1 MWTDFTASFLFRGT
15 SRCSMVGR
23 RNILSTGRATMRSI
37 SRTMIE
43 SSWNLSIKPD
53 RAHEQTLE
61 EVSCHGDSTPVI
73 VVVVFR
79 LPQSPPDV
87 SESLLGGDLDE
98 VFWLSIASLRQVHD
112 SARQTLG
119 SDSVLCQ
126 HLGYA

>member
-1 MWTDFTASFLFRGT
+1 
-15 SRCSMVGR
+15 
-23 RNILSTGRATMRSI
+23 MRSI
-37 SRTMIE
+37 SRTLIE

-73 VVVVFR
+73 VVVFR

-119 SDSVLCQ
+119 SDSVFCQ
-126 HLGYA
+126 HLSYAQRGSSCHAD

>member
-1 MWTDFTASFLFRGT
+1 
-15 SRCSMVGR
+15 
-23 RNILSTGRATMRSI
+23 MRSI
-37 SRTMIE
+37 SRTLIE

-98 VFWLSIASLRQVHD
+98 VFWLSIASL
-112 SARQTLG
+112 G
-119 SDSVLCQ
+119 
-126 HLGYA
+126 